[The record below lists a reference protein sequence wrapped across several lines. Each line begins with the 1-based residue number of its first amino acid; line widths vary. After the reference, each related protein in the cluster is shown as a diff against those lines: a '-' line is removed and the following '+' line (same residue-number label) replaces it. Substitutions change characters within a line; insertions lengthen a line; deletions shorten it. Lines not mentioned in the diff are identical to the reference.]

1 MKFARLG
8 DPGREQPA
16 VQPGGPDSDGKW
28 YSLAGL
34 TADIDGTFL
43 EAGGVDRVRDALAA
57 GNLAEITDA
66 GALRTGAPLARP
78 GAVVGIGLNYAG
90 HAAESGA
97 AVPEVPVV
105 FLKPTNTVAGPFD
118 DAPIPPLSRKYDWEV
133 ELAVVIGRRTSYLT
147 SVDEAA
153 DCIAGYVLANDLSE
167 RDYQLPGAAGQ
178 WVKGKSLP
186 ASTPL
191 GPWASAPIR
200 SSTSRRSSATRST
213 TSPALPA
220 SARRRPSSCS
230 KPTARSTICLEHA
243 AEVPGAKG
251 KKLVECREQALLSR
265 QLVRLDRKCRSP
277 PIGTPA
283 ASAAST
289 TSARRAVRRFR
300 LPLVRRPRREASAAM
315 QRPRRRRPSDA
326 NYQLVDTPEKLAELV
341 ARACASRR

>member
-16 VQPGGPDSDGKW
+16 VQPGGPEADEKW
-28 YSLAGL
+28 YSLAGV

-43 EAGGVDRVRDALAA
+43 ETGGVERVRDALAA
-57 GNLAEITDA
+57 GTLPEITGA
-66 GALRTGAPLARP
+66 GTLRVGAPLARP

-105 FLKPTNTVAGPFD
+105 FLKPANTVAGPYD

-133 ELAVVIGRRTSYLT
+133 ELAVVIGRRTSYLA

-153 DCIAGYVLANDLSE
+153 DAIAGYVLANDLSE

-191 GPWASAPIR
+191 GPWFVPAADLDPSGLRLRTWVNGEPR
-200 SSTSRRSSATRST
+200 QDSSTADLIFDV
-213 TSPALPA
+213 PAVVHHL
-220 SARRRPSSCS
+220 SQFMV
-230 KPTARSTICLEHA
+230 LEA
-243 AEVPGAKG
+243 GDVI
-251 KKLVECREQALLSR
+251 LT
-265 QLVRLDRKCRSP
+265 
-277 PIGTPA
+277 GTPEGVALSGRFPYLQDGDVLELEVEGLGRQRQVLRQA
-283 ASAAST
+283 AGS
-289 TSARRAVRRFR
+289 
-300 LPLVRRPRREASAAM
+300 
-315 QRPRRRRPSDA
+315 
-326 NYQLVDTPEKLAELV
+326 
-341 ARACASRR
+341 

>member
-16 VQPGGPDSDGKW
+16 VQPGGPGSNGKW

-43 EAGGVDRVRDALAA
+43 EGGGVDRVRDALAA
-57 GNLAEITDA
+57 GNLPEITEA

-78 GAVVGIGLNYAG
+78 GALVGIGLNYAG

-118 DAPIPPLSRKYDWEV
+118 DAPIPPLSHKYDWEV

-147 SVDEAA
+147 SADEAA
-153 DCIAGYVLANDLSE
+153 DCIAGYLLANDLSE

-191 GPWASAPIR
+191 GPWFVPAADLDASDLR
-200 SSTSRRSSATRST
+200 LRTWVNDELRQDSSTADLIFDV
-213 TSPALPA
+213 PAIVHHL
-220 SARRRPSSCS
+220 SQFMV
-230 KPTARSTICLEHA
+230 LEA
-243 AEVPGAKG
+243 GDVI
-251 KKLVECREQALLSR
+251 LT
-265 QLVRLDRKCRSP
+265 
-277 PIGTPA
+277 GTPEGVALSGRFPYLQDGDVLELEVEGLGRQRQVLRQTA
-283 ASAAST
+283 A
-289 TSARRAVRRFR
+289 
-300 LPLVRRPRREASAAM
+300 L
-315 QRPRRRRPSDA
+315 
-326 NYQLVDTPEKLAELV
+326 
-341 ARACASRR
+341 